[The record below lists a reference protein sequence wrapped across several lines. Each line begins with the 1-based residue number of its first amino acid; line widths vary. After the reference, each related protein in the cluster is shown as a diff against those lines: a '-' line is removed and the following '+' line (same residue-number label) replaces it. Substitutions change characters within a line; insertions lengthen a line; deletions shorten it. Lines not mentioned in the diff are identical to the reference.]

1 MNIPSKEDIVIGI
14 VGGNGRMGRW
24 FAEFLRNAGYRVLIS
39 DINTELS
46 SIDLAGRC
54 HVVIISVPMEA
65 FPQVIAQIGPLMPEE
80 TFLTDL
86 CSLKAMQVQEMLRN
100 TVCSVAGSHPL
111 FGPAEDSIKGRR
123 MALCPGRGDEWFAW
137 WRSLLESSGAYVH
150 CTDAESHDRI
160 MAWVQALNHFILIS
174 LGKAVFDQGLDM
186 EELISLSTPSFSK
199 QMEIVARLFYQDPQ
213 LYATIQMSNPFAMDV
228 LNSFRGACDKLYEA
242 VRASDRD
249 TFVEVFKGAQFAG
262 KTYLDTLLGH
272 VQPSSPT

>member
-1 MNIPSKEDIVIGI
+1 MNIPRKEDMVVGI
-14 VGGNGRMGRW
+14 VGGKGRMGSW
-24 FAEFLRNAGYRVLIS
+24 FFRFLTDAGYRVMVS
-39 DINTELS
+39 DKDTELFPT
-46 SIDLAGRC
+46 DLALRC
-54 HVVIISVPMEA
+54 HVVIVSVPMEA
-65 FPQVIAQIGPLMPEE
+65 FSQVIGQIGPLISKDA
-80 TFLTDL
+80 FLTDL
-86 CSLKAMQVQEMLRN
+86 CSLKAVQVQEMLRN

-111 FGPAEDSIKGRR
+111 FGPAENSIKGRR

-137 WRSLLESSGAYVH
+137 WRSLLESSGAHVY
-150 CTDAESHDRI
+150 CTEAVSHDRT

-174 LGKAVFDQGLDM
+174 LGKAVFDQGLNM

-242 VRASDRD
+242 VMTSDRD

-272 VQPSSPT
+272 V